1 MIGSACLRKFQRSG
15 EGSLG
20 KLSCSK
26 PLLPPFSISS
36 SASSRLLHQKQANVP
51 SLDDSPLLVA
61 LVSRGDR
68 DNRYWL
74 EVLGCPNSNHDRQA
88 VPLVQSSSFDSY
100 TSGSFRQWI
109 NSFKYISTICTK
121 SAAFFFLWAHSSPK
135 KSTAS
140 RAVERSRQF
149 PSFSPPSSSDGGF
162 YRPIYPYP
170 PPGRWFS
177 PAPSPHSYPPLSHP
191 SIRQKI
197 PWPPCSM
204 ARPAYLLLSDGSL
217 IFVPSIVSI
226 LRESSM

>member
-1 MIGSACLRKFQRSG
+1 MIESACLRKFQRSG

-20 KLSCSK
+20 KLNCSK
-26 PLLPPFSISS
+26 PLPPPFSISS
-36 SASSRLLHQKQANVP
+36 SASSRLLHQIQANVP

-68 DNRYWL
+68 DNRYLL

-88 VPLVQSSSFDSY
+88 VPLVQSSSFESY

-121 SAAFFFLWAHSSPK
+121 SSAFFFLWAHSSPK

-162 YRPIYPYP
+162 YRPILP
-170 PPGRWFS
+170 PP
-177 PAPSPHSYPPLSHP
+177 
-191 SIRQKI
+191 
-197 PWPPCSM
+197 
-204 ARPAYLLLSDGSL
+204 ARSL
-217 IFVPSIVSI
+217 IFA
-226 LRESSM
+226 SSFTP